1 MLVEAR
7 DLGVLQCHLSGGEP
21 LLRRDLVEIVAAAHD
36 LGLYT
41 NLVTSALGLSR
52 PKAEQLR
59 AAGLDHVQVSIQA
72 DEPAV
77 SDRIAG
83 TPSFRRKIEAMGVVK
98 ELGWP
103 LTVNVVLHRQN
114 IDRVAAVLEL
124 AEEVG
129 ADRVELA
136 NTQYYGWA
144 WRNRDA
150 LLPSR
155 AQLEA
160 AEVVVRAARE
170 RLRDRMDV
178 IYVIPDYYSRYPK
191 PCMGGWASRQLTV
204 TPNGDVLP
212 CPAAQSLPL
221 PRASVRDDPLDRI
234 WAESPVMTAFRG
246 TDWMPDPCRSCDRR
260 ELDFGGCRCQAF
272 QLTGDAART
281 DPVCHLSPDH
291 DLVARGGRGRER
303 GLAERRSPADPAPA
317 PARPQPPNTNGSAT
331 AAMIR
336 VTPLSRSGRI
346 RTRRAA
352 ARPTRSPTSDIT
364 AVMTPKTAAENTGEN
379 PSIPRLA
386 PANRL
391 SRLSVNG
398 MPNSAHGWS
407 SSSGSGLR
415 RAEMTRY
422 RPYTP
427 RATAPTISATSPTA
441 SPISRPIINPIS
453 GMIPSHSPKV
463 SATCTARFRPN
474 GTVPRAIDTRK
485 LSRLSTKPRMS
496 TSQIMAIPPV
506 DDDRRR
512 QERLCLG

>member
-1 MLVEAR
+1 MDSPFGLLAELTYHCPLACAYCSNPLNLADYQDELSTQEWRRVLVEAR

-21 LLRRDLVEIVAAAHD
+21 LLRRDLVEIVAGAHQ

-41 NLVTSALGLSR
+41 NLVTSAIGLSR
-52 PKAEQLR
+52 PRAEQLR
-59 AAGLDHVQVSIQA
+59 GAGLDHVQVSIQA

-83 TPSFRRKIEAMGVVK
+83 TPSFRRKVEAMGVVK

-114 IDRVAAVLEL
+114 IDRVSDVLRL

-170 RLRDRMDV
+170 RLQDRMDV
-178 IYVIPDYYSRYPK
+178 IYIISDYYSRYPK

-204 TPNGDVLP
+204 TPNGDALP
-212 CPAAQSLPL
+212 CPAAQTLPL
-221 PRASVRDDPLDRI
+221 PRANVREDSLEQI
-234 WAESPVMTAFRG
+234 WTGSPVMTAFRG
-246 TDWMPDPCRSCDRR
+246 TGWMPDPCRSCDRR

-291 DLVARGGRGRER
+291 ELVARAVE
-303 GLAERRSPADPAPA
+303 AANADPGAGDRALVPR
-317 PARPQPPNTNGSAT
+317 PHRAR
-331 AAMIR
+331 R
-336 VTPLSRSGRI
+336 
-346 RTRRAA
+346 
-352 ARPTRSPTSDIT
+352 
-364 AVMTPKTAAENTGEN
+364 
-379 PSIPRLA
+379 
-386 PANRL
+386 
-391 SRLSVNG
+391 
-398 MPNSAHGWS
+398 
-407 SSSGSGLR
+407 
-415 RAEMTRY
+415 
-422 RPYTP
+422 
-427 RATAPTISATSPTA
+427 
-441 SPISRPIINPIS
+441 
-453 GMIPSHSPKV
+453 
-463 SATCTARFRPN
+463 TARLP
-474 GTVPRAIDTRK
+474 GGAV
-485 LSRLSTKPRMS
+485 
-496 TSQIMAIPPV
+496 
-506 DDDRRR
+506 
-512 QERLCLG
+512 